1 MYSSLE
7 SIEARFRE
15 LEKNL
20 CDPGTFICPP
30 RPPVPT
36 WLFEIKSDDIKYEI
50 AAGCSSVAGIS
61 TSSIIESSTTSSSNS
76 TVPVNDTSTVTS
88 SISPVNSTVTSS
100 ISPGNSTV
108 TSSISPGNSTV
119 TSSISPGNSTAL
131 LTTLSSLVTTV
142 VINPSKTDLSGNVTG
157 SPDGGLTTG
166 NATIVASLVIAAVVV
181 IFLVVLV
188 VVGCLRYHKKKKITP
203 MSNGE
208 PGNYLYNNQVKKRR
222 WVGSGNPQ
230 ILAKL
235 SMNGLTLVHDSP
247 VHSER
252 GEDVENG
259 EETVPSERQQNQMNQ
274 SQTFNG
280 IVMPNTDN
288 VTMETEDALLQV
300 KHKKRKKKKKK
311 KRSAITTDS
320 VGDNQNAESVPP
332 QQLPPISTTSKPV

>member
-61 TSSIIESSTTSSSNS
+61 TSSII
-76 TVPVNDTSTVTS
+76 
-88 SISPVNSTVTSS
+88 
-100 ISPGNSTV
+100 
-108 TSSISPGNSTV
+108 
-119 TSSISPGNSTAL
+119 
-131 LTTLSSLVTTV
+131 
-142 VINPSKTDLSGNVTG
+142 
-157 SPDGGLTTG
+157 GGLTTG